1 MKTMKKDELIYLL
14 SQYYSMFAIPV
25 RLYENNTLLFQKIP
39 FLDSEDPVCLVFHK
53 IMNDNRAIGYYLDGY
68 NFCYGFITSGN
79 QKIIAGP
86 VSELKKT
93 KQDIRYIAFK
103 RNCKNVERFIDEI
116 QSLCIMHPDTLLQ
129 SLIFL
134 NFCMNKTMLDISDV
148 RIKKEQQVGLTT
160 AFKEDTSFEKKEDF
174 LTRSRSYVIDQEI
187 ARKVKAGDVE
197 GLKQGANQVSSANP
211 RNFAP
216 HLLRHT
222 KNFFIRLLAICCFA
236 AVEAGVNSVE
246 IAELEEL
253 YIMKCESL
261 DDIDRIK
268 NLQYHMILDMAERVQ
283 KLHTWNP
290 SHSQLVKSI
299 TDYIKEN
306 MTESITVSKIAE
318 HLSKSRGYVT
328 TEFKK
333 ITGINL
339 SDYISEMK
347 INEAKELIRYTDRS
361 FIDISSYLGFS
372 TQSYFIKVFKKVT
385 GKTPREYREKTI

>member
-39 FLDSEDPVCLVFHK
+39 FLDSEDPVYLVFHK

-103 RNCKNVERFIDEI
+103 RNCENVERFIDEI